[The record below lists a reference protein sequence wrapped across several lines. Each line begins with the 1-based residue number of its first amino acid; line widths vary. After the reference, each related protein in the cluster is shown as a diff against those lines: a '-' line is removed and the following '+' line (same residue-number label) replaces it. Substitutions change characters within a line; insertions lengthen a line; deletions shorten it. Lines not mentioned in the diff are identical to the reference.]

1 MREHRTYTQNDN
13 APLTDGDNGFIGVDM
28 RTAPHLLRPG
38 YVSEARN
45 ARFRYGIA
53 EPRKGVVPLSWG
65 RVAGFE
71 FPIDWDSGDI
81 NWGNYLTSRFGK
93 VYGVGVWN
101 DPNGRDWIFVAG
113 STDDVTVKIWRI
125 RQGNAAREVPVS
137 VALTVPDTTFQST
150 NTEDVYWFT
159 QAFDKCILSRGG
171 SDTHLVLSSL
181 DVGFEEAPAAIA
193 GTENIPNAEN
203 TLFFQNRLLV
213 PHTPA
218 AGYKADHV
226 AVSDILDYTSYDPVY
241 ASFKINQGDSDN
253 IRRLYK
259 YNDTTVVVFKDTSIY
274 AVSNLTG
281 DWSQNA
287 ILDQI
292 TTEYG
297 LVGPRSVANTGDD
310 LWFLSQRGV
319 VSLRQTELNKVQG
332 VTQPQSAPIQPI
344 IDRIDFAV
352 ARETACGA
360 YWRDRYYLS
369 VPIDGSQQNNAV
381 LVYDF
386 LNQAWSG
393 YDDGDAIKIKY
404 LFIADF
410 QGSEHLYY
418 VDYSGTVGLYEF
430 GELESQLASQLQH
443 TCDLLVKGHP
453 QQGSTL
459 QVNGGTEVTVA
470 RTRDIIDGTTDSFLL
485 EDDGDTMVEDV
496 TTNTNDAESGWL
508 WGVGDDSSVAP
519 CDLPADN
526 LYLGY
531 TSDGWTHN
539 TDSVSQLDC
548 GVRFTNDTPILISTN
563 DPYLQAICSQAEDIE
578 DRPIDFLLVTRGYG
592 FEAGNRQRFLQSQM
606 FISTWCPKYKVTA
619 IVDGV
624 KEESVLIDDTT
635 FTFPSRTK
643 YLTFGIEDWAVT
655 NTGQDHATASRED
668 YSVILDTVQP
678 GGGTLLDVAG
688 TQLDLYQYWTHK
700 LRVDRRGAYYQLK
713 VEVTDGRVRL
723 HTITSGNVPGQRRD
737 GQHGGLW

>member
-137 VALTVPDTTFQST
+137 VALTVPETTFQST

-287 ILDQI
+287 VLDQI

-430 GELESQLASQLQH
+430 GELESQLASQLQY
-443 TCDLLVKGHP
+443 TCDLLVKGYP
-453 QQGSTL
+453 QQGNTL

-548 GVRFTNDTPILISTN
+548 GVRFTNDSPILISTN
-563 DPYLQAICSQAEDIE
+563 DPYLQAICSQSEDIE
-578 DRPIDFLLVTRGYG
+578 DRPINFLLVTRGYG

-678 GGGTLLDVAG
+678 GGGTLLDAAG

>member
-453 QQGSTL
+453 QPGSTL

-700 LRVDRRGAYYQLK
+700 LRVNRRGAYYQLK